1 MNKSE
6 HWQAVIEQ
14 WKASGLTQKQFC
26 AKEDIKVATLHY
38 WIKKFRT
45 DSSVSV
51 EPAFLPIRSSSE
63 PDFIELRFGPASI
76 RLTIQQLPETL
87 LILQRKGL
95 LNASA

>member
-45 DSSVSV
+45 DNSVSD
-51 EPAFLPIRSSSE
+51 EPAFLPIRSISE
-63 PDFIELRFGPASI
+63 PDFIELRFGLAAI